1 MSDVKIA
8 NSGEKILS
16 FVYYCLVYAYNIVL
30 RQIGTVLAGKG
41 GEMEMSEKMTI
52 EETINGLQSMIQS
65 KKFIEH
71 DFDGV
76 VDEDVCE
83 RAIELLKEQE
93 PKRGRWERLTGMAPP
108 EYHGHKICSV
118 CGCLAPYDPIHP
130 WHEELSRYCPGCE
143 AKMKGEAE

>member
-1 MSDVKIA
+1 MI
-8 NSGEKILS
+8 
-16 FVYYCLVYAYNIVL
+16 
-30 RQIGTVLAGKG
+30 
-41 GEMEMSEKMTI
+41 EKMTI

-93 PKRGRWERLTGMAPP
+93 QQEQKLGKWIVEKPNSYTTDI
-108 EYHGHKICSV
+108 YCSV
-118 CGCLAPYDPIHP
+118 CGGAPPFVFVSDDYYAVHS
-130 WHEELSRYCPGCE
+130 HGETKKTKYCPHCG
-143 AKMKGEAE
+143 AKMKVECDE